1 MKANPRV
8 NATIGTLASRRP
20 LLTIKSDLFIGGKFP
35 ACFGEDLVFIKR
47 LLMILNVYTIVSI
60 PIKKR
65 QIILPNSNESGKN
78 TKQAD
83 SKLVHLKNK
92 LRNMHR

>member
-1 MKANPRV
+1 LKICTTA
-8 NATIGTLASRRP
+8 
-20 LLTIKSDLFIGGKFP
+20 
-35 ACFGEDLVFIKR
+35 
-47 LLMILNVYTIVSI
+47 SI

-65 QIILPNSNESGKN
+65 QIILHNSNETGKN

-92 LRNMHR
+92 LRNMDR